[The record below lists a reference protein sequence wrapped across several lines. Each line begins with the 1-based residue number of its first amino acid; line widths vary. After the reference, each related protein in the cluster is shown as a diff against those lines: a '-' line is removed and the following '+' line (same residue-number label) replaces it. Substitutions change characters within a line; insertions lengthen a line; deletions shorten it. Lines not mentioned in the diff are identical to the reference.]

1 MLRMIAFDADD
12 TLWHTEDMFQETQ
25 QRLSEILKEH
35 ADDKLVESVLND
47 TEKRNIR
54 LFGFGIKGFTL
65 SMVETAIEL
74 SNGEISAGQIHE
86 IIMMGKD
93 MLDAPM
99 RLFDGVDQTV
109 RQLKDRYQ
117 LSIITKGDL
126 LDQTNKID
134 KSGLAELFDYTQVV
148 SNKDAD
154 TYRALFQSW
163 EIAPE
168 SVMMVGN
175 SIPSDVQPVLDIGG
189 HAVHIPYEVTAIHE
203 VHDEDPIGSRFH
215 RLKDIR
221 ELPTLLERIELREL
235 I

>member
-25 QRLSEILKEH
+25 KRLSEILKEH
-35 ADDKLVESVLND
+35 APDDVVETVLND
-47 TEKRNIR
+47 TEKRNIG

-74 SNGEISAGQIHE
+74 SDGDISARQIHE
-86 IIMMGKD
+86 IIMMGKQ

-99 RLFDGVDQTV
+99 RLFDDVYNVLNG
-109 RQLKDRYQ
+109 LKGRYQ

-134 KSGLAELFDYTQVV
+134 KSGLAQLFDYTQVV
-148 SNKDAD
+148 SHKDPG
-154 TYRALFQSW
+154 TYNSLFQAW
-163 EIAPE
+163 GIEPR

-175 SIPSDVQPVLDIGG
+175 SVPSDVAPILEIGG
-189 HAVHIPYEVTAIHE
+189 HAVHIPYEVTAVHE
-203 VHDEDPIGSRFH
+203 LHDKRPDSDRFH
-215 RLKDIR
+215 QLENIR
-221 ELPTLLERIELREL
+221 ELPDLLDRIDLREL

>member
-25 QRLSEILKEH
+25 RRLSDILKEH
-35 ADDKLVESVLND
+35 APDDVVERVLND

-74 SNGEISAGQIHE
+74 SDGDIPAGQIHE
-86 IIMMGKD
+86 IIMMGKQ

-99 RLFDGVDQTV
+99 RLFDGVETV
-109 RQLKDRYQ
+109 LKKLKGRYQ

-134 KSGLAELFDYTQVV
+134 KSGLAPLFDYAQVV
-148 SNKDAD
+148 SHKDAD
-154 TYRALFQSW
+154 TYRDLFTSW
-163 EIAPE
+163 EVAPRE
-168 SVMMVGN
+168 VMMVGN
-175 SIPSDVQPVLDIGG
+175 SIPSDVEPVLAIGG
-189 HAVHIPYEVTAIHE
+189 HGVHIPYDVTAVHEIH
-203 VHDEDPIGSRFH
+203 DQDPDSPRFN
-215 RLKDIR
+215 RLENIR
-221 ELPTLLERIELREL
+221 KLPDLLDKIDLREL

>member
-25 QRLSEILKEH
+25 QRLSEILKEY
-35 ADDKLVESVLND
+35 APDEVVEATLND

-74 SNGEISAGQIHE
+74 SKGQVSADQIHE
-86 IIMMGKD
+86 ILMMGKS

-99 RLFDGVDQTV
+99 RLFVGVEDV
-109 RQLKDRYQ
+109 LHSLKDRYL

-134 KSGLAELFDYTQVV
+134 KSGLASLFDHAQVV
-148 SNKDAD
+148 SNKDSD
-154 TYRALFQSW
+154 TYQKLFQAW
-163 EIAPE
+163 GIEPRA
-168 SVMMVGN
+168 VMMVGN
-175 SIPSDVQPVLDIGG
+175 SVPSDVQPVLDIGG
-189 HAVHIPYEVTAIHE
+189 YAVHIPYEVTAAHE
-203 VHDEDPIGSRFH
+203 LHHQDPSGRKFH
-215 RLKDIR
+215 RLKNIC
-221 ELPTLLERIELREL
+221 ELPDLLDQIDLKEL